1 MSPSGLALSSPTKAR
16 FGNGRSGLS
25 FFPHP
30 AQIVG
35 ETFPALMLAF
45 VRLSVAL
52 LTLAFAASARA
63 EFTIVSTNYVIVG
76 PSAEGL
82 PFRQAQLEWSARVFE
97 TLMGVRPPRGR
108 VVLTDTPSGS
118 VLSMSGDTAALV
130 NTIPMTRQPPAADGS
145 LWNLSWFNNE
155 RAPGG
160 RGPTF
165 SAMTHEAAH
174 LQLVM
179 TVNFNA
185 SDALRAAFNGYGS
198 FLPDWLDEAV
208 AVYHEPESL
217 KRVRRERFN
226 PNVRIPLKTFFTM
239 SHPGTPS
246 APQVISIE
254 AKTPEEARKKFAAF
268 KQSQH
273 AALQK
278 TAESLKADSVSV
290 DLFYSQALAVIEYMT
305 ARGGLPYFRFML
317 VGQNFGKSLDQILLE
332 WGTKNREIAQ
342 QRAAVE
348 SAAAGRTP
356 PPRKIE
362 PSDKMGPP
370 PPRANKVAGVLVR
383 AGEAVNQMPPSV
395 EVMEADFVN
404 WIVKNYP
411 KYRPPI
417 PPYPG
422 K

>member
-1 MSPSGLALSSPTKAR
+1 M
-16 FGNGRSGLS
+16 F
-25 FFPHP
+25 
-30 AQIVG
+30 
-35 ETFPALMLAF
+35 AF
-45 VRLSVAL
+45 VRLTIAL
-52 LTLAFAASARA
+52 LSLFLVHRARA
-63 EFTIVSTNYVIVG
+63 EVTIVSTNYVIVG

-97 TLMGVRPPRGR
+97 TLTGVRPPRGR

-130 NTIPMTRQPPAADGS
+130 NTIPMTPQPPAADGS

-155 RAPGG
+155 RAAGSRAPA
-160 RGPTF
+160 F

-179 TVNFNA
+179 TVNFHA
-185 SDALRAAFNGYGS
+185 SAALKAAFNGYGS

-217 KRVRRERFN
+217 KRARRARFN

-246 APQVISIE
+246 SPQVVSIE

-273 AALQK
+273 AALRQ
-278 TAESLKADSVSV
+278 TVESLKADAVSV

-305 ARGGLPYFRFML
+305 ARGGLPFFRFML

-342 QRAAVE
+342 QRADVE
-348 SAAAGRTP
+348 RAAAGRTP

-362 PSDKMGPP
+362 PTDKMGPP

-383 AGEAVNQMPPSV
+383 AGEVVNQMPPSV

-404 WIVKNYP
+404 WVEKNYP
-411 KYRPPI
+411 KYRPPL